1 MKNRNNQMTLLT
13 DEQIANIAHD
23 YFLSKL
29 NIAEISKKY
38 NLSRYLIAKAIDEAE
53 DKGIVKISIY
63 QSPKRAQN
71 LEREFQKLFDLKE
84 VYILEDKETKN
95 QDNEMIVN
103 FAAKQIQ
110 NYINSAHVVG
120 LTWGTLLRDI
130 IDDFSAETR
139 ADLTFIQLLGQ
150 VVNSSKRKQPLIQ
163 HAADKF
169 NAKSLTFPAPLYAI
183 DPRLIKKIQQEPYYQ
198 YIEKYF
204 SQLDLVF
211 ASIGTMQSLESGQ
224 FFMDYYADKLFTGIE
239 KNQLAGII
247 FGRPYDIKGRF
258 YSPIEPHISGISLS
272 DIFAVPD
279 RFVIVKNRFK
289 EDALLGAL
297 RSGIITHLITTS
309 GIAERVLRK
318 NVAL

>member
-1 MKNRNNQMTLLT
+1 MTLLT
-13 DEQIANIAHD
+13 DEQLANIAHD

-38 NLSRYLIAKAIDEAE
+38 NLSRYLIAKAIEEAE

-63 QSPKRAQN
+63 QSPKRAQK
-71 LEREFQKLFDLKE
+71 LEREFQRLFDLKE

-110 NYINSAHVVG
+110 NYISSAHVIG

-130 IDDFSAETR
+130 IDDFSVETR
-139 ADLTFIQLLGQ
+139 DDLTFVQLLGQ
-150 VVNSSKRKQPLIQ
+150 VVNASKRKLPLIQ

-169 NAKSLTFPAPLYAI
+169 SAKCLTFPAPLYAI
-183 DPRLIKKIQQEPYYQ
+183 DPTLIKKVHKEPYYE

-211 ASIGTMQSLESGQ
+211 ASIGTFQSLESGQ
-224 FFMDYYADKLFTGIE
+224 FFMDYYADKLFAGLE

-272 DIFAVPD
+272 NIFAIPD
-279 RFVIVKNRFK
+279 RFVIVRNRFK

-297 RSGIITHLITTS
+297 RTGVITHLITTS
-309 GIAERVLRK
+309 GIAERVLHK
-318 NVAL
+318 NDTL

>member
-103 FAAKQIQ
+103 
-110 NYINSAHVVG
+110 S
-120 LTWGTLLRDI
+120 
-130 IDDFSAETR
+130 
-139 ADLTFIQLLGQ
+139 
-150 VVNSSKRKQPLIQ
+150 
-163 HAADKF
+163 
-169 NAKSLTFPAPLYAI
+169 
-183 DPRLIKKIQQEPYYQ
+183 
-198 YIEKYF
+198 
-204 SQLDLVF
+204 
-211 ASIGTMQSLESGQ
+211 
-224 FFMDYYADKLFTGIE
+224 
-239 KNQLAGII
+239 
-247 FGRPYDIKGRF
+247 
-258 YSPIEPHISGISLS
+258 
-272 DIFAVPD
+272 
-279 RFVIVKNRFK
+279 
-289 EDALLGAL
+289 
-297 RSGIITHLITTS
+297 
-309 GIAERVLRK
+309 
-318 NVAL
+318 